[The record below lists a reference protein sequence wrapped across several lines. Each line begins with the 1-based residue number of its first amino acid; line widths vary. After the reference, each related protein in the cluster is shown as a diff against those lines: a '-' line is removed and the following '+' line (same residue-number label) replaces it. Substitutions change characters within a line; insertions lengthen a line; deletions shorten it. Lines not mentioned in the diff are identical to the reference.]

1 MTKGFI
7 ALQEIRD
14 IFTGDGCPP
23 MISCEYVVNDNW
35 YVHFG
40 SEEDA
45 NRAYRFVKE
54 TKKTFLDKPIMVSLL
69 SDSVSVRLSSLL
81 LDFAFRCC
89 TIALG
94 AALCVPTVKFNHSMI
109 RERKTETKIE
119 RDRETE

>member
-1 MTKGFI
+1 
-7 ALQEIRD
+7 
-14 IFTGDGCPP
+14 

-69 SDSVSVRLSSLL
+69 NDSASNAIGISVTGLC
-81 LDFAFRCC
+81 FK
-89 TIALG
+89 ALYDCIG
-94 AALCVPTVKFNHSMI
+94 CQL
-109 RERKTETKIE
+109 
-119 RDRETE
+119 